1 MCKYKGK
8 SEEACQNYI
17 RVLAKKAENKVFVCG
32 TNAYKPKCREYLE
45 NVSERKKI
53 GSNIKENKIKYK
65 SKRKNNNL
73 MLFVFNKKNCV

>member
-17 RVLAKKAENKVFVCG
+17 RVLAKKAENKVFICG

-53 GSNIKENKIKYK
+53 RWNTKENKSKYK

-73 MLFVFNKKNCV
+73 MFLYLIKK

>member
-17 RVLAKKAENKVFVCG
+17 RVLAKKAENKVFICG

-45 NVSERKKI
+45 NVSERKKTR
-53 GSNIKENKIKYK
+53 SNTKENKSKYK

-73 MLFVFNKKNCV
+73 MFLYLIKK

>member
-1 MCKYKGK
+1 MKFLFSYLFIYSFILQRLVWYSSDDDIRMCKYKGK

-17 RVLAKKAENKVFVCG
+17 RVLAKKAENKVFICG

-53 GSNIKENKIKYK
+53 
-65 SKRKNNNL
+65 R
-73 MLFVFNKKNCV
+73 